1 MLYVGIDQHTRQLT
15 VCVRDEEGEVVL
27 RRQVGTRLDKVV
39 PFLEQIRDDAVANG
53 GFVVIVEVCG
63 FNEWLIEL
71 LNQMGCHE
79 TVVIQPE
86 KSSNRKTDKRD
97 AARLSELLWVNRQR
111 LLGGRKV
118 QGLRRIE
125 LPNDQDAAD
134 RQITALRQRLGAQRT
149 QLINRVK
156 RIIHK
161 HNLIHD
167 QPTKTFPTKA
177 VQKWLRT
184 VELPSMDRLE
194 MDLLLTQ
201 WELVEEQLTLVNT
214 DIAERVVEKPR
225 ALKLMTISGCGAFTA
240 LAIASRIGRI
250 ERFRSGR
257 SLANFFG
264 LTPTCSSS
272 GESGDRLGHISKQ
285 GSSIVRFLLGQLV
298 TRVLRDDTLLRR
310 WYSGIKRRRGAKIA
324 RVAVMRRLTTSIWH
338 MLKYNEVYLPVALRD
353 VAQRKPRQPPG
364 TSTPTT
370 AEPATNV

>member
-15 VCVRDEEGEVVL
+15 VCVRNEEGDVVL
-27 RRQVGTRLDKVV
+27 RRQVGTHLDQVV
-39 PFLEQIRDDAVANG
+39 PFLEQIRDDAGASG
-53 GFVVIVEVCG
+53 GFVAIVEVCG
-63 FNEWLIEL
+63 FNGWLIEL
-71 LNQMGCHE
+71 LEQMGCRE

-86 KSSNRKTDKRD
+86 KASNRKTDRRD

-111 LLGGRKV
+111 LLDGRRV

-125 LPNDQDAAD
+125 LPAGQDAAD
-134 RQITALRQRLGAQRT
+134 RQITTLRQRFGAQRT
-149 QLINRVK
+149 QLINRIK

-177 VQKWLRT
+177 VQKWLR
-184 VELPSMDRLE
+184 VLELPAIDRLE
-194 MDLLLTQ
+194 LDLLLTQ

-214 DIAERVVEKPR
+214 EIAERVVQEPR
-225 ALKLMTISGCGAFTA
+225 ALRLMTIGGCGAFTA
-240 LAIASRIGRI
+240 LTIASRIGRI

-285 GSSIVRFLLGQLV
+285 GSSIARFLLGQLV

-338 MLKYNEVYLPVALRD
+338 MLKYDEGYLPVALRQD
-353 VAQRKPRQPPG
+353 VPRKPPQQPG
-364 TSTPTT
+364 ISVPTT
-370 AEPATNV
+370 AKPLTSV